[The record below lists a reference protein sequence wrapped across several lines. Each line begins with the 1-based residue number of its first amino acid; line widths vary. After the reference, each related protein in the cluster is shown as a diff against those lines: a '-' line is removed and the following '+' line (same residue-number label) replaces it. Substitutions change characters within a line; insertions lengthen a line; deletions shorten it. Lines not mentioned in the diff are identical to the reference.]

1 MPFQVIETTDPLTN
15 LVRFTTSPVFEMIT
29 SLHLVLNPK
38 RRAEWA
44 TATREQLSPEF
55 LRELQ
60 AVYGPFQNGFFFF
73 ELGIESDDHSNV
85 PGFIDMI
92 RTMSP
97 VRFIFYLVGRVI
109 SEEQIAATGLT
120 RDAIEAVLAESPYGT
135 YCMCQEVPFDTVLDD
150 VPAFQNRL
158 ADLWQWYWEDFFH
171 TQIDILRPHWDAA
184 LTDKNALLA
193 HEGGEVLFD
202 HVTGKKE
209 LPPPLPADHPVV
221 DILFVPVYLTASSVY
236 MFYGYGNVT
245 VLFDSE
251 RTQARIAE
259 IEQGK
264 ERAIMILK
272 ALGDGSRL
280 EIARLVAQNEGK
292 INGKKIAAKLNLSAS
307 AVSRHLA
314 QLRDAGVITEEA
326 QDNRERTYHIVWDA
340 IRDLPRLLKEYMHH

>member
-1 MPFQVIETTDPLTN
+1 MPFQVIDTTDPLTN
-15 LVRFTTSPVFEMIT
+15 LVRFTTSPVLELIT
-29 SLHLVLNPK
+29 SLHLLLDPK
-38 RRAEWA
+38 RRTEWA
-44 TATREQLSPEF
+44 TAARKQLPPEF

-73 ELGIESDDHSNV
+73 ELGVESDDHNDV

-97 VRFIFYLVGRVI
+97 VRFVFYLVGRVI
-109 SEEQIAATGLT
+109 SEDQIATTELN
-120 RDAIEAVLAESPYGT
+120 RDAIDDLLVDSPYGT
-135 YCMCQEVPFDTVLDD
+135 HCMCRDVPFDDVLAD
-150 VPAFQNRL
+150 VPAFQQRL
-158 ADLWQWYWEDFFH
+158 ADLWQWYWDEFFH

-184 LTDKNALLA
+184 LADKNMLLA
-193 HEGGEVLFD
+193 RDGGEALYE

-209 LPPPLPADHPVV
+209 LPSPLPSNYPIQ

-251 RTQARIAE
+251 RTQARVAE

-264 ERAIMILK
+264 ERALAILK
-272 ALGDGSRL
+272 ALGDSSRL
-280 EIARLVAQNEGK
+280 DITRLVAQNEGK
-292 INGKKIAAKLNLSAS
+292 INGKKLAAKLNLSAS

-326 QDNRERTYHIVWDA
+326 QDNRERTYYIVWDA
-340 IRDLPRLLKEYMHH
+340 IRDLPGLLKEYMHQ